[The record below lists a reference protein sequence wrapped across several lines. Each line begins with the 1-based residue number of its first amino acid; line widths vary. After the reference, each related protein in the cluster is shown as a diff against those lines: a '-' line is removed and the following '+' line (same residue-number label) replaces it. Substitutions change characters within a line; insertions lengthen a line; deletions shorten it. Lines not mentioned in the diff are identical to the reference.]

1 MIYTVTLNPSL
12 DIIYTADKFEESG
25 YTNASSTHRF
35 AGGKGIN
42 ISRMLHNLGI
52 PSYATG
58 FTGGYPGSYIRT
70 WFEENRED
78 HFFIEIEDNT
88 RINTRLRT
96 PEKQF
101 TLVGVSPSIP
111 EEQLKELIFFLSRI
125 QEGDVVVM
133 GGSIP
138 NNIEDDIYTRIAEI
152 CNANKAEFVIDVP
165 AERLLDLAKYKPLL
179 IKPNIEDLAKMFG
192 LEEINTESE
201 IIKYGKKCIEAGAKN
216 VIVSVGAEG
225 SYLFTDKGEAYRSY
239 GIEGKEIN
247 SFNSRPAMIAGFLSV
262 YMRKQDIVES
272 YKMAA
277 AAGSA
282 TAFVED
288 LADMELTKQIHDKTV
303 VEEIEL

>member
-12 DIIYTADKFEESG
+12 DIIYTSDKFEEAG
-25 YTNASSTHRF
+25 YTISNSTHRY
-35 AGGKGIN
+35 AGGKGVN

-58 FTGGYPGSYIRT
+58 FIGGYQGSFIKH
-70 WFEENRED
+70 WFEENKED
-78 HFFIEIEDNT
+78 HFFIEVEDSS
-88 RINTRLRT
+88 RINTRLKT
-96 PEKQF
+96 DEKQF
-101 TLVGVSPSIP
+101 TLVGVNPSIP
-111 EEQLKELIFFLSRI
+111 NDKLESLLFFLSRI

-138 NNIEDDIYTRIAEI
+138 NNIDDDIYTRIAEI

-192 LEEINTESE
+192 LEKINTESD

-239 GIEGKEIN
+239 GVEGKEIN
-247 SFNSRPAMIAGFLSV
+247 SFNSRPAMIAGFLSI
-262 YMRKQDIVES
+262 YMRKQDIIES

-288 LADMELTKQIHDKTV
+288 LADIELTKEVHKKTV
-303 VEEIEL
+303 VEEIKL

>member
-12 DIIYTADKFEESG
+12 DIIYTSNKFEESG
-25 YTNASSTHRF
+25 YTIAKSTNRY
-35 AGGKGIN
+35 AGGKGVN

-58 FTGGYPGSYIRT
+58 FIGGYPGNFIKN
-70 WFEENRED
+70 WFEKNKED
-78 HFFIEIEDNT
+78 HFFIEVEDSS
-88 RINTRLRT
+88 RINTRLKT
-96 PEKQF
+96 DEKQF
-101 TLVGVSPSIP
+101 TLVGVNPSIP
-111 EEQLKELIFFLSRI
+111 NDKLESLLFFLSRI

-138 NNIEDDIYTRIAEI
+138 NNIDDDIYTRIAEI

-165 AERLLDLAKYKPLL
+165 AERLLDLTKYKPLL
-179 IKPNIEDLAKMFG
+179 IKPNIEDLARMFG
-192 LEEINTESE
+192 LEKIETESD

-239 GIEGKEIN
+239 GVKGEEIN
-247 SFNSRPAMIAGFLSV
+247 SFNSRPAMIAGFLSI
-262 YMRKQDIVES
+262 YMRKQDIIES

-288 LADMELTKQIHDKTV
+288 LADINLTKDVHKKTI
-303 VEEIEL
+303 VEKIEL

>member
-12 DIIYTADKFEESG
+12 DIIYTSDKFEESG
-25 YTNASSTHRF
+25 YTISNSTHRY
-35 AGGKGIN
+35 AGGKGVN

-58 FTGGYPGSYIRT
+58 FIGGYPGNFIKN
-70 WFEENRED
+70 WFEENKED
-78 HFFIEIEDNT
+78 HFFIEIEDSS

-96 PEKQF
+96 PDKQF
-101 TLVGVSPSIP
+101 TLVGVNPSVP
-111 EEQLKELIFFLSRI
+111 EEKLEELLFFLSRI
-125 QEGDVVVM
+125 QEGDVIVM

-138 NNIEDDIYTRIAEI
+138 HNIDDDIYTRIAEI
-152 CNANKAEFVIDVP
+152 CNANRAEFVIDVP

-179 IKPNIEDLAKMFG
+179 IKPNIEDLATMFG
-192 LEEINTESE
+192 LEKINTESD
-201 IIKYGKKCIEAGAKN
+201 IIKYGRKCIEAGAKN
-216 VIVSVGAEG
+216 VIVSVGEEG
-225 SYLFTDKGEAYRSY
+225 SYLFTDKGKAYRSY
-239 GIEGKEIN
+239 GVEGKEIN
-247 SFNSRPAMIAGFLSV
+247 SFNSRPAMIAGFLSI

-288 LADMELTKQIHDKTV
+288 IADIELTKEVHSKTV
-303 VEEIEL
+303 VEPIEL